1 MKHKKLL
8 LTLIVAALVLAFST
22 ISLGAGKNN
31 EQTYIGTWEHIYTN
45 YNYFEK
51 MILYPC
57 HFGEVISNGTR
68 NDKKVDL
75 KHTFSWEVENGY
87 LKITTDYGD
96 FECYISNDGGNT
108 LKRVTAAET
117 KSISFSKVK

>member
-1 MKHKKLL
+1 MKYKKLL
-8 LTLIVAALVLAFST
+8 LTLIVAAFVLAFSV

-31 EQTYIGTWEHIYTN
+31 EQTYIGTWEHNYTT
-45 YNYFEK
+45 YFDR

-68 NDKKVDL
+68 TDKKVDL
-75 KHTFSWEVENGY
+75 TYTFSWEVENGY

-96 FECYISNDGGNT
+96 FVCYVSNDGGKT
-108 LKRVTAAET
+108 LDRVTATET
-117 KSISFSKVK
+117 KSISFSKIK